1 MKKLNSNKLYVE
13 YRDKITKTNPIVDR
27 KYTLTHSD
35 ETGDLFLT
43 IGLNYAYDKISKK
56 MRDEVLATWY
66 KTYNGSYALYVNVFV
81 DDPTKFTYKSSLR
94 RNEIFIRE
102 LPLALQA
109 IFYGDRDLLKT
120 NPELYNAPIYI
131 KFNSMYPCINRTEYW
146 LTPKDYMV
154 K

>member
-1 MKKLNSNKLYVE
+1 MKKLNPNKLYVE
-13 YRDKITKTNPIVDR
+13 YRDGTTKKNPILNR

-102 LPLALQA
+102 LSLALQA

-131 KFNSMYPCINRTEYW
+131 KFNSMYPYINRTEYW